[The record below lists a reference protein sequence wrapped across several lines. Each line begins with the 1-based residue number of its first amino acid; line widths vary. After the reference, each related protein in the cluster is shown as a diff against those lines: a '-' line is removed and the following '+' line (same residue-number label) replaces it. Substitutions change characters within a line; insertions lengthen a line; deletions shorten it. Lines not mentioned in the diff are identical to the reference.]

1 MAKALTKKEKEEKA
15 LRELIES
22 FRVLYIMVHNGQA
35 VDEDFILAVGDLT
48 TKLTTFVEQFRTGF
62 DKKLPKVAKDFYF
75 FVDGD
80 FKTYLQELLASGSP
94 GLPKPTVSAELAAF
108 LELPSPALEPRSRSR
123 RRKQESGATAAKA
136 ATAATRTRTGTGAR
150 KRVRKL
156 RAEEEEDDLDS
167 DDALDPG
174 TRKLLEKIQ
183 AQEAQVH
190 AEVEAVKAQIAAT
203 VAGTVD
209 RTHAGKRGSQGSG
222 FGSLSNSAVAIARAQ
237 FPVETGGSV
246 SIEPGSLEA
255 LLATEKFAEFA
266 NANIPN
272 GYFLFDVFNFT
283 SESTGASHQVYV
295 SAIQA
300 FMTEFPDGDP
310 TDAQLRAVA
319 DRERRAKYP
328 VDDDGKYKKVFSR
341 NEVRKR
347 LFEELKATR
356 EAVRL
361 LKPVLEQ
368 FARRA

>member
-22 FRVLYIMVHNGQA
+22 FRGLYIMVHTGQA
-35 VDEDFILAVGDLT
+35 LDDDFILAIGDLT
-48 TKLTTFVEQFRTGF
+48 AKLTTFVEQFRTGF

-108 LELPSPALEPRSRSR
+108 LELPSPAPEPRSRSR

-136 ATAATRTRTGTGAR
+136 ATAATRTGTGTGAR

-156 RAEEEEDDLDS
+156 RAEEDDDLDS

-203 VAGTVD
+203 VAGTFD
-209 RTHAGKRGSQGSG
+209 GTYAGKRGSQGSG
-222 FGSLSNSAVAIARAQ
+222 FGSLSNSAVAKARAQ

-246 SIEPGSLEA
+246 QIDPEKIEA
-255 LLATEKFAEFA
+255 LLATGKFAEFA

-272 GYFLFDVFNFT
+272 GYLLFGVFQFT
-283 SESTGASHQVYV
+283 SESTGASHQVHV

-300 FMTEFPDGDP
+300 FMAEFSDGDP

-368 FARRA
+368 FALRA